1 MVCDKCKFASC
12 FACKVP
18 WHENQ
23 TCAQYQFL
31 QTDGESEEYIKKY
44 CKKCPRSGCGAPTK
58 KIKAC
63 HEILCENSI
72 FPPRLTIYEYAANR
86 RTLPV
91 SCKTLWCW
99 ECKAILDSNMLY
111 SQRHISQHLSSCT
124 AGIVRASLRLPGYR
138 LISNPTSSDGRY
150 RTGWDQ
156 DVGFIGTGEEY

>member
-44 CKKCPRSGCGAPTK
+44 CKKCPRSGCGAPAK

-63 HEILCENSI
+63 HEIHCENSKSHI
-72 FPPRLTIYEYAANR
+72 VSPYMSMLLIGGHYQSAAKLCGVGSAKPSSTTTCYTPSSIYH
-86 RTLPV
+86 
-91 SCKTLWCW
+91 S
-99 ECKAILDSNMLY
+99 
-111 SQRHISQHLSSCT
+111 ISHHCT
-124 AGIVRASLRLPGYR
+124 AGTVRASRRLLGFR
-138 LISNPTSSDGRY
+138 SISNPASSDGRY

-156 DVGFIGTGEEY
+156 DVGFVGTGEEY